1 MATFSLIERGWIP
14 VRPLDGGAVKEVG
27 LRELLLHADQFERI
41 DDPSPLVTVALY
53 RLVLALLHRA
63 LKGPNNAAQAAEWYR
78 GGFPTS
84 DIESYLAQYADRFD
98 LFHPEFPFM
107 QAPDLTLDLEGGKY
121 RSHWT
126 RLGTEVGSANTT
138 PLFNPAGRPNGERSD
153 AITPAEA
160 ARRLLEHQTFALGGL
175 IKRFTTSA
183 KAAPVATLALSMP
196 QGRTLQETLS
206 LNLVPYDPHNDQ
218 APWEAQPLKVA
229 QFKAFYDGKED
240 RSLVPKGLVQH
251 YAWLS
256 RAVRL
261 EPVSVENGEDVVG
274 FIGFAAGV
282 PYQNTL
288 DTTGKTLDPMVATI
302 PMRSDPKRITPIAQ
316 KLRREQLFWRDV
328 LALLPEPQHQPTVLD
343 KNGKPV
349 VATVKGDP
357 PASLAHAR
365 AVLHALQNASWE
377 SPKTTKIDFTA
388 LKAKP
393 APTHVSAQPV
403 VPVSVYGQI
412 TDEGKAGKIV
422 VVRQEEYTLPH
433 AFIENPQRFTDEIYT
448 VLEDAKLAGNGLKQ
462 AVRRLAAETL
472 SRGGEREAHKDDV
485 TKLTQQLPTE
495 ETFWSRLEAPFRQ
508 YLASVDAGAAQ
519 ARKMWRKNLVRTAWD
534 AWNLACVGVGEG
546 AAGLR
551 AASIAE
557 KILSAA
563 LQPLQPK
570 KEEPLESA
578 H

>member
-53 RLVLALLHRA
+53 RLVLAILHRA
-63 LKGPNNAAQAAEWYR
+63 LKGPNNVAQVAEWYR
-78 GGFPTS
+78 GGFPAS

-98 LFHPEFPFM
+98 LFHPEFPFI
-107 QAPDLTLDLEGGKY
+107 QVPDLTLDLEGGKY

-206 LNLVPYDPHNDQ
+206 LNLVPYDPQNDQ

-288 DTTGKTLDPMVATI
+288 DTTGKTLDPMVATV
-302 PMRSDPKRITPIAQ
+302 PMRSDPKRTAPIAQ

-328 LALLPEPQHQPTVLD
+328 LALLPEPQNQPTVLD

-357 PASLAHAR
+357 PASLAHAVQ
-365 AVLHALQNASWE
+365 VLKSQPLHE
-377 SPKTTKIDFTA
+377 TGGDFDFDDNDF
-388 LKAKP
+388 LSEE
-393 APTHVSAQPV
+393 VSFAQPV
-403 VPVSVYGQI
+403 IPVSVYGQI
-412 TDEGKAGKIV
+412 TDQGKAFAY
-422 VVRQEEYTLPH
+422 RQEEYTLPH

-462 AVRRLAAETL
+462 AVRRLATETL

-485 TKLTQQLPTE
+485 TELTQQLPAE

-519 ARKMWRKNLVRTAWD
+519 ARKVWRKNLVRTAWD

-551 AASIAE
+551 AASMA
-557 KILSAA
+557 KGILIAA
-563 LQPLQPK
+563 LSTLTL
-570 KEEPLESA
+570 EETE
-578 H
+578 